1 MFNSPKQLQGDVPET
16 PALTSSFRLC
26 CAVFHAAYGALVI
39 EIYSWDETSRWRNKE
54 AGTYSVNQRA
64 PGFGRRR
71 WLCLKLL
78 YQCMRLYVK
87 SSAEDWSETVQVL
100 TLILCGG
107 IVKEA
112 QERGGGG
119 GYWAVKLT
127 TNLRKNE
134 KKKNNQ
140 LWVERLLFLQEGKGD
155 AMHSL
160 SAFLRSITEQEEGVL
175 ASLRW
180 LQPPRKRTNVNL
192 WSLLFWLQPQ
202 KGDEITP
209 KFCG

>member
-1 MFNSPKQLQGDVPET
+1 MSCLTVPNSCRETSQKRQLSHPASGSLLCRFSCSIWSTSDRDLQLRRDVPLEEQGSWNIFCKSESSWIW
-16 PALTSSFRLC
+16 PPPLTVSEAFVSVHAPLC
-26 CAVFHAAYGALVI
+26 QKFSWGLEWNCAGADP
-39 EIYSWDETSRWRNKE
+39 YSLWRHCE
-54 AGTYSVNQRA
+54 GSTGA
-64 PGFGRRR
+64 
-71 WLCLKLL
+71 
-78 YQCMRLYVK
+78 
-87 SSAEDWSETVQVL
+87 
-100 TLILCGG
+100 
-107 IVKEA
+107 
-112 QERGGGG
+112 GGGG

-155 AMHSL
+155 AMHS
-160 SAFLRSITEQEEGVL
+160 FLRSITEQEEGVL